1 MITTETLRLRG
12 YAAIAVLITL
22 IAATQT
28 FARGLA
34 PELQQRLDD
43 IYEKRL
49 YDTAGQL
56 AIQWLADGASYI
68 TIAANP
74 KGPPEFVRVDV
85 ATGAKE
91 TLFSLAQIKAL
102 EPNKPL
108 AYEGDFTVSA
118 DGARLLA
125 PMNSKREANGIWV
138 TELWL
143 FERGKTVRKIATD
156 VEYIDLRYVL
166 SPDGARIVYPRAHD
180 LYVYDVDRAT
190 TTRLTHDG
198 KFGDIGNA
206 AGKWGALIVRW
217 SPDSKRLAFVRNDYR
232 KIGLFPLINNT
243 EAVYPKPRLMR
254 FPKVGTPIAT
264 QRLGIVNANGGAIRW
279 ITFNGTLDSDYFGSI
294 EWANDRELG
303 VDRMIRPKDK
313 RDLFIVDA
321 RSSRSKAIRHEEDRT
336 WIQDVFSQN
345 TRFAWRT
352 GGASFVWQAETDG
365 WRRAYDISVDG
376 SRALPLTPPDIDV
389 IDTPLIDEKGGWL
402 YYIASPQNAT
412 QRYLYR
418 TRLDG
423 SGAAERVTPQD
434 QPGTHGY
441 DIAPGAR
448 FATHSYSTANA
459 PPITEL
465 IELPSHRV
473 IRVLEDN
480 ARLRERL
487 AALKPVPIEFT
498 KVDIGD
504 GVVLDAW
511 LLKPRDFNAS
521 KKYPVLV
528 FVYGA
533 PASQTVVDSWDIGQG
548 LQHFHRAIADTGYVV
563 LSIDNRGTRAP
574 KGSAWRRVFFPS
586 HGPLSSREQAAALR
600 ELTRTHA
607 YLDPT
612 RVAIW
617 GWSAGGT
624 STLNALFRYPDQYQ
638 VGVAVAS
645 KPRPDLYNAPFQETY
660 MHTPKDNPEGY
671 RNDDPLNFA
680 EGLKGDLL
688 IIHGTGE
695 DNTHLQ
701 HVEHL
706 VNRLIELGK
715 SFDYMTYPNRGHGLN
730 EGSGTR
736 THVFKLIARYVTE
749 HLPPG
754 PR

>member
-22 IAATQT
+22 IAAPQT
-28 FARGLA
+28 FGRGLA

-49 YDTAGQL
+49 YDTAGQPAL
-56 AIQWLADGASYI
+56 RWLADGASYI

-74 KGPPEFVRVDV
+74 KGLPEFVRVDV

-125 PMNSKREANGIWV
+125 PMNSKRDANGIWI

-180 LYVYDVDRAT
+180 LYVYDIDRAT

-198 KFGDIGNA
+198 KVDDIGNA
-206 AGKWGALIVRW
+206 VGQWGSRIVRW
-217 SPDSKRLAFVRNDYR
+217 SPDSKRIAFVRNDYR
-232 KIGLFPLINNT
+232 KIGRFPIINNT
-243 EAVYPKPRLMR
+243 EAVYPTPRLTR
-254 FPKVGTPIAT
+254 FPKVGTPIAV
-264 QRLGIVNANGGAIRW
+264 QRLGLVGAGGGPIRW
-279 ITFNGTLDSDYFGSI
+279 VRFNGTPDSDYFGSI
-294 EWANDRELG
+294 EWASQDQLG
-303 VDRMIRPKDK
+303 VDRMIRPLNK
-313 RDLFIVDA
+313 RDLFLVDA
-321 RSSRSKAIRHEEDRT
+321 RSGKANSIRHEEERT
-336 WIQDVFSQN
+336 WIWDIF
-345 TRFAWRT
+345 TRNAAFAWRR
-352 GGASFVWQAETDG
+352 GGASFVWEAEIDG
-365 WRRAYDISVDG
+365 WRRAYDVTADG
-376 SRALPLTPPDIDV
+376 ARLKPLTPPNVDV
-389 IDTPLIDEKGGWL
+389 VDTLQIDEAMGSL
-402 YYIASPQNAT
+402 YYIASPDNAT

-418 TRLDG
+418 ARLDG
-423 SGAAERVTPQD
+423 SGTAERVTPQD

-441 DIAPGAR
+441 NIAPGAR
-448 FATHSYSTANA
+448 FALHTYSTANM
-459 PPITEL
+459 PPVSEL

-473 IRVLEDN
+473 VRVLEDN
-480 ARLRERL
+480 TRLRERL
-487 AALKPVPIEFT
+487 AKDKPTSFEFT

-511 LLKPRDFNAS
+511 LLKPRDFDKS
-521 KKYPVLV
+521 KKYPI
-528 FVYGA
+528 FVYVYGE
-533 PASQTVVDSWDIGQG
+533 PAAQAVVDAWDVGHR
-548 LQHFHRAIADTGYVV
+548 HFHRAIADAGYVV
-563 LSIDNRGTRAP
+563 LSIDNRGTPAP
-574 KGSAWRRVFFPS
+574 KGTAWRRPIFPS
-586 HGPLSSREQAAALR
+586 QGPLSSREQAAALR

-607 YLDPT
+607 YLDSS
-612 RVAIW
+612 RVGVW

-624 STLNALFRYPDQYQ
+624 NTLNAMFRYPDQYH
-638 VGVAVAS
+638 VGIAVAA
-645 KPRPDLYNAPFQETY
+645 KPRSDLYNAPFQEIF
-660 MHTPKDNPEGY
+660 MHTPKDNPDGY
-671 RNDDPLNFA
+671 RDGDALNFA

-695 DNTHLQ
+695 ENTHIQLA
-701 HVEHL
+701 EHL

-715 SFDYMTYPNRGHGLN
+715 PFDYMAYPNRGHALN
-730 EGSGTR
+730 EGPGTR
-736 THVFKLIARYVTE
+736 PHLFKLIARYLTE
-749 HLPPG
+749 HLEPG
-754 PR
+754 PK